1 MAESWGQNDEIVILN
16 FSYKAKR
23 MPCSTTHPWST
34 AHPLLA
40 AFTLLEVILALAI
53 LAGSV
58 AVLSEV
64 LRLADRN
71 AADAEAET
79 RAQLLASTLMD
90 EMASGL
96 VEITEQNRAPLDTED
111 AARWVYSV
119 TISPVH
125 ADRGLA
131 GLTSVEIV
139 VEQDLK
145 KAFRPVK
152 YRLLRWLYLP
162 PEPSSEN
169 TSDDSQE
176 NRQSD
181 SNSGNVEGTDG

>member
-1 MAESWGQNDEIVILN
+1 MPRSAVHRWSWPGSGQ
-16 FSYKAKR
+16 S
-23 MPCSTTHPWST
+23 
-34 AHPLLA
+34 

-71 AADAEAET
+71 AAAAEAET
-79 RAQLLASTLMD
+79 RAQLLASTLID

-96 VEITEQNRAPLDTED
+96 VEITAQNRAPLDTED

-131 GLTSVEIV
+131 GLTVVEIV

-145 KAFRPVK
+145 RVFRPIK
-152 YRLLRWLYLP
+152 YRLLRWLYLS
-162 PEPSSEN
+162 PEPSTED
-169 TSDDSQE
+169 TVDDDQE
-176 NRQSD
+176 TGQSD
-181 SNSGNVEGTDG
+181 SNSSNVGGTDD

>member
-1 MAESWGQNDEIVILN
+1 
-16 FSYKAKR
+16 
-23 MPCSTTHPWST
+23 
-34 AHPLLA
+34 LLA

-79 RAQLLASTLMD
+79 RAQLLTSTLMD

-96 VEITEQNRAPLDTED
+96 VEITEQNRTPLDTED

-119 TISPVH
+119 TISPVQ

-131 GLTSVEIV
+131 GLMSVEIV

-169 TSDDSQE
+169 TADDAQE

-181 SNSGNVEGTDG
+181 SNSSNVEGTD